1 MELEEAKNICKAI
14 KKNVGYESEFD
25 LNILKLNRNNEE
37 AISTVLQALDN
48 SIPKE
53 KVKARIQELKN
64 RESQWYI
71 QNEEIPSSMFD
82 KICINI
88 ATEIS
93 TLQELL
99 EE

>member
-1 MELEEAKNICKAI
+1 MELEKSKEILNKFCEYENSVVLVDSALEKYQKAI
-14 KKNVGYESEFD
+14 E
-25 LNILKLNRNNEE
+25 
-37 AISTVLQALDN
+37 TVLQALDN
-48 SIPKE
+48 FIPKE

-71 QNEEIPSSMFD
+71 QNEEIPSSVFGRN
-82 KICINI
+82 CTNI
-88 ATEIS
+88 AIETS